1 MNETGTDLLQVELDG
16 ILKASNDNIVIA
28 DGDGKV
34 LRVSPN
40 CEEIYGQSQSYL
52 IGKSVFELEKE
63 NIFAPSVTVRVL
75 KERKEVQVMQETET
89 GRVVMA
95 TGIPVFDDDK
105 NILRI
110 ISFSHDLTEIQRL
123 KEDYEQLQVKMKQ
136 YQSEIEE
143 LKENDAFI
151 GNVVFKSK
159 KMLQISE
166 LVKRVAKSDAT
177 VLLLGESGVGKN
189 VFARA
194 LHDHSERKEETF
206 IEVNCGAVP
215 SSLFESE
222 MFGYE
227 AGSFTGANKKG
238 KTGLIEMADKG
249 TLFLDEIGELPLDIQ
264 VKLLQVLQNK
274 KVTRIG
280 GNASK
285 EVDFRLIA
293 ATNQNLKEKVTE
305 GKFRQDLF
313 YRLNVIPIEIPPLR
327 ERKEDIYQLIHHYL
341 SKINEKYR
349 TNKVLHS
356 TTIDALMNYEWP
368 GNVRELENLLE
379 RLVIT
384 SDTSTIYP
392 SNLPFTDEKEY
403 PDADW
408 STLEAFESRG
418 LTLQE
423 ALEEVEEKWLR
434 RAYRQ
439 YKSTYEMA
447 EFLGLSQPTVVR
459 RLKKYHINSK

>member
-1 MNETGTDLLQVELDG
+1 MQKILD
-16 ILKASNDNIVIA
+16 
-28 DGDGKV
+28 
-34 LRVSPN
+34 
-40 CEEIYGQSQSYL
+40 
-52 IGKSVFELEKE
+52 
-63 NIFAPSVTVRVL
+63 
-75 KERKEVQVMQETET
+75 
-89 GRVVMA
+89 
-95 TGIPVFDDDK
+95 
-105 NILRI
+105 
-110 ISFSHDLTEIQRL
+110 
-123 KEDYEQLQVKMKQ
+123 
-136 YQSEIEE
+136 
-143 LKENDAFI
+143 
-151 GNVVFKSK
+151 
-159 KMLQISE
+159 
-166 LVKRVAKSDAT
+166 LVKRVARSDVT
-177 VLLLGESGVGKN
+177 VFLSGESGVGKN

-194 LHDHSERKEETF
+194 LHDHSERKDEKF

-227 AGSFTGANKKG
+227 AGSFTGASKKG
-238 KTGLIEMADKG
+238 KAGLIEMADKG

-280 GNASK
+280 GNRSK
-285 EVDFRLIA
+285 EVDFRLIT
-293 ATNQNLKEKVTE
+293 ATNQNLKEKVAE

-327 ERKEDIYQLIHHYL
+327 ERKEDIYQLIQQFL
-341 SKINEKYR
+341 SEFNEKHQA
-349 TNKVLHS
+349 NKILHS
-356 TTIDALMNYEWP
+356 TTVDVLMNYEWP
-368 GNVRELENLLE
+368 GNVRELENLME

-392 SNLPFTDEKEY
+392 SNLPFVDEKDY

-408 STLEAFESRG
+408 SALEAFESRG

-459 RLKKYHINSK
+459 RLKKYKINSK